1 MEMNKDLNRILASFG
16 DPESPNIDT
25 LKRNVVLGWMQSQ
38 DINTMGAI
46 YSLLLKRVYTSRI
59 EPPLVF
65 EDYKDL
71 FLRFYERCITE
82 DSPLAD
88 DLDSFVLSR
97 YTAALDFTR
106 WFISVVQDDQ
116 IPRRYID
123 EIKNWLKQLYI
134 DGSPAVKLCIETGIL
149 EHLFTIE
156 QIKRDFSDWESDP
169 LLKSAYQSALMSH

>member
-1 MEMNKDLNRILASFG
+1 MNSHVLILDEFSEMNEDLNSILASFG
-16 DPESPNIDT
+16 DPESPNVGQ

-59 EPPLVF
+59 DPPLTF

-82 DSPLAD
+82 DSALAD

-97 YTAALDFTR
+97 YTAAHDFTR
-106 WFISVVQDDQ
+106 WFISVFQDNQ
-116 IPRRYID
+116 IPRHQID
-123 EIKNWLKQLYI
+123 EINNWLRQLYI
-134 DGSPAVKLCIETGIL
+134 HESSAVK
-149 EHLFTIE
+149 
-156 QIKRDFSDWESDP
+156 FSTESDCNLEFLRHLEIACAG
-169 LLKSAYQSALMSH
+169 LLHDLYIH